1 MILVVLAMGRIL
13 SLFFWYK
20 MRPEPASINTAAP
33 AYNFMS
39 SPESAAAVFWIW
51 PEPAPG
57 AVLDTARVG
66 NGGRK
71 TDRMK
76 TIAVKMEII
85 FFNCFIAAFKRGVLF
100 LIYMFF
106 QEFV

>member
-39 SPESAAAVFWIW
+39 SPESAAAAFWIW
-51 PEPAPG
+51 PDPAL
-57 AVLDTARVG
+57 AVVPDTARVG
-66 NGGRK
+66 SGVRK

-76 TIAVKMEII
+76 TIAVKIEIN
-85 FFNCFIAAFKRGVLF
+85 FLKCFIAAFKRGVLF